1 MLRDIR
7 ADDVQSEIS
16 KESSRSASAA
26 AEVERAR
33 AVTVLPNEGGQVTKR
48 EIVRSRKLKR
58 RIRAGSTFN
67 RLCASMLWT
76 MPQ

>member
-33 AVTVLPNEGGQVTKR
+33 AVMYCRIKAGK
-48 EIVRSRKLKR
+48 SRNAR
-58 RIRAGSTFN
+58 
-67 RLCASMLWT
+67 
-76 MPQ
+76 